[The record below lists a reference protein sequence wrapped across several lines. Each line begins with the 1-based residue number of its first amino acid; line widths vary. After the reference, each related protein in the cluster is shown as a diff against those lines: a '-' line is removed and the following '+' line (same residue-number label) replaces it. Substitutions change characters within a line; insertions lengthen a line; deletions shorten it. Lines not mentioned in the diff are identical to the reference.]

1 MIPKHIREAVETCQ
15 FPALEVVAAMR
26 CCQPILS
33 YHVAMFTPLQP
44 VDAQM
49 QKLALDCY
57 IQGLLDG
64 ASSEVRAA
72 LEEAI
77 WKADAPTDTRTQE
90 K

>member
-1 MIPKHIREAVETCQ
+1 MIPKRIREAVQTCQ
-15 FPALEVVAAMR
+15 FPPEHVAAAMR
-26 CCQPILS
+26 QCAPILS
-33 YHVAMFTPLQP
+33 FHVAMFTPLQP

-72 LEEAI
+72 LEQSI
-77 WKADAPTDTRTQE
+77 GDSDRGDK
-90 K
+90 

>member
-1 MIPKHIREAVETCQ
+1 MIPKRIREAVETCK
-15 FPALEVVAAMR
+15 FPADQVAAAMR
-26 CCQPILS
+26 QCAPILHF
-33 YHVAMFTPLQP
+33 HVSAFTPLQP

-72 LEEAI
+72 LEAVASRDGDRNE
-77 WKADAPTDTRTQE
+77 
-90 K
+90 